1 MTEKMTTKKT
11 IVTVKKPVLDYGFY
25 AKEVEKELKFEDGEP
40 IFDTEKDLERYLL
53 YLLMQRMSQTNGKQ
67 EMPLILPIVHDNRF
81 YKQLCARV
89 QQQRIEQFNDW
100 AKARGLK
107 HTDKLYQEI
116 YDLMCDDEALIHL
129 EASRLKTGQF
139 DYQVQISNLTKTL
152 KSLVA
157 DKTFNQKSYE
167 DEIVYRKKLKQQEK
181 EREEYYAKWD

>member
-1 MTEKMTTKKT
+1 MTEKMTTKK
-11 IVTVKKPVLDYGFY
+11 IITVKKPVLDYSFY

-40 IFDTEKDLERYLL
+40 IFNTERDLEKYLL
-53 YLLMQRMSQTNGKQ
+53 YLLMQRVSQTEKNQ

-129 EASRLKTGQF
+129 EASRLKTSHF
-139 DYQVQISNLTKTL
+139 DYQIQISNLTKSL

-157 DKTFNQKSYE
+157 DKTFNQKLYE

-181 EREEYYAKWD
+181 EREEYFAKWD